1 MQLIWWVD
9 QLNVGHSGVFVLYL
23 YLYLYLYSNFANAN
37 TNIDTTQRHRS
48 GQHRAPLLTT
58 WAASKTK
65 TKIWSSL
72 VAFFIS
78 SLLILP
84 FQVECTY
91 VLLSSIRVNAF
102 SFRVACVHA
111 IIVPQSVSLIIS
123 ATQWSLSI
131 TKPRDLLSCN
141 MVKHLLTAGISAPP
155 YLGIS
160 KPRKT
165 PNLNRFYKR
174 KRKTGPTW

>member
-1 MQLIWWVD
+1 MGFIAAGHQRATKVENTKWW
-9 QLNVGHSGVFVLYL
+9 
-23 YLYLYLYSNFANAN
+23 
-37 TNIDTTQRHRS
+37 
-48 GQHRAPLLTT
+48 
-58 WAASKTK
+58 WW
-65 TKIWSSL
+65 WS
-72 VAFFIS
+72 FIS

-91 VLLSSIRVNAF
+91 VLLSSIRVNLAF
-102 SFRVACVHA
+102 MWHA
-111 IIVPQSVSLIIS
+111 IIVPQSASLIIS
-123 ATQWSLSI
+123 ATQWSSSN

-141 MVKHLLTAGISAPP
+141 MVKHLLTTGISAPP

-174 KRKTGPTW
+174 KRKNWAYSIKNWNDMFGNWSISTRDLLSSKNYDLQTKYTLFHFL